1 MASATSCVS
10 RGPSTRK
17 EECGTNTKKEE
28 CCTKVQTQEKNN
40 NVALNTR
47 KKKEHGMKCK
57 NTGPNT
63 TERVSNLMFYTQLTS
78 TVTSGR
84 STGRTWDSTQQE
96 EHGIQHNRKT
106 MGQTKQEEQ
115 GTKHK
120 KKGSTW
126 DQTQQKT
133 GRMWD
138 QMQECVTKHNVGAN
152 AKTKEEHESKVVK
165 AKMCSINV
173 SAREYFFIVSL
184 IPDSKLRSPCH
195 SLSKLQQKEPY

>member
-1 MASATSCVS
+1 MHSVQHIAAHCNNTQCEIYMASATSCVS

-47 KKKEHGMKCK
+47 KKIEHGMKCK

-84 STGRTWDSTQQE
+84 STGRTWDPTQQE
-96 EHGIQHNRKT
+96 DHGTN
-106 MGQTKQEEQ
+106 
-115 GTKHK
+115 
-120 KKGSTW
+120 
-126 DQTQQKT
+126 KT
-133 GRMWD
+133 GRTRHQTQEKRKYMGPNTTENRKDVRPNARMCD
-138 QMQECVTKHNVGAN
+138 QAQCG
-152 AKTKEEHESKVVK
+152 SKCK
-165 AKMCSINV
+165 N
-173 SAREYFFIVSL
+173 
-184 IPDSKLRSPCH
+184 
-195 SLSKLQQKEPY
+195 